1 MASQDTSAHWRDSG
15 LTPLLFYIDARG
27 AFAILLV
34 LLKLNWYTVSLAVV
48 VITILSVLNYYKIP
62 VIAAA
67 RLLRQLITGPKK
79 IIVERR

>member
-1 MASQDTSAHWRDSG
+1 MARQDTSPHWRDSG

-34 LLKLNWYTVSLAVV
+34 LLKLNWYTISIAVV
-48 VITILSVLNYYKIP
+48 VITILSFLNYYKIP
-62 VIAAA
+62 LVAAF

-79 IIVERR
+79 IIVERK